1 MLRHILLLTLLF
13 CLKQTSTFAQTKP
26 KQVVVYDIVHL
37 KTGKV
42 LYGEIIEFNQ
52 KDGDLTFRDNYNRNY
67 SLSREMYDYFEENVT
82 YQKRIRDTLVRPRK
96 SDEFEFS
103 IGISQFMAG
112 TENGFIPDDY
122 YLSSNASGYYFDL
135 PTCVS
140 LGFGKYLNRQ
150 HYVGLHS
157 DLKLLSDLDHFYSIG
172 VNYQFQYD
180 GMKSNVAKYIPIRLN
195 SGVRSSQETVSVPD
209 LTMPP
214 FPVNTYETFDVTMR
228 SIGLEFG
235 HGFSFIGNNKHSWN
249 LEFCFFKNRVLSQM
263 VTPLPLGATGPNF
276 NFSQAGAKMRVT
288 FHF

>member
-1 MLRHILLLTLLF
+1 MIRSLFLLF
-13 CLKQTSTFAQTKP
+13 LVVFLQQGSIFAQSKP
-26 KQVVVYDIVHL
+26 KKPVIYDIVHL

-42 LYGEIIEFNQ
+42 LYGEIIEFDQ
-52 KDGDLTFRDNYNRNY
+52 KDGDLTFKDEYNRKY
-67 SLSREMYDYFEENVT
+67 SLSRQMYDYFEEDVT
-82 YQKRIRDTLVRPRK
+82 FQKRVRDTLVRPRK
-96 SDEFEFS
+96 IDEFDFS

-112 TENGFIPDDY
+112 TDNGFIPDDY

-157 DLKLLSDLDHFYSIG
+157 DFKLLSDLDQFYSIG
-172 VNYQFQYD
+172 ANYQFQYD
-180 GMKSNVAKYIPIRLN
+180 GMKSNVAKYIPIRFN
-195 SGVRSSQETVSVPD
+195 YGVRSSQETVSVPD

-235 HGFSFIGNNKHSWN
+235 HGFSFIGNNMHSWN
-249 LEFCFFKNRVLSQM
+249 LEFCFFKNMVLSQS
-263 VTPLPLGATGPNF
+263 VAPLPLGAAGPNF

>member
-26 KQVVVYDIVHL
+26 KEVVVYDIVHL

-96 SDEFEFS
+96 SDEFSFS
-103 IGISQFMAG
+103 LGLTQFAAG
-112 TENGFIPDDY
+112 TDNGFVPDDY
-122 YLSSNASGYYFDL
+122 YLLSYGSGYYFDL
-135 PTCVS
+135 PICMTV
-140 LGFGKYLNRQ
+140 GAGKYLSRQ
-150 HYVGLHS
+150 HFVGLKA
-157 DLKLLSDLDHFYSIG
+157 DVKLLSGLNQFYSIG
-172 VNYQFQYD
+172 ANYQFQYD
-180 GMKSNVAKYIPIRLN
+180 GMKSNVAKYIPIRVN
-195 SGVRSSQETVSVPD
+195 YGVRSSEEWVNIQDP
-209 LTMPP
+209 TMPP
-214 FPVNTYETFDVTMR
+214 NTNYIQERFDINMS

-235 HGFSFIGNNKHSWN
+235 HGFSFIGNSKHSWN
-249 LEFCFFKNRVLSQM
+249 LEFCFFKNMVLSQM

-276 NFSQAGAKMRVT
+276 NYSQAGARLSLS
-288 FHF
+288 FNF

>member
-1 MLRHILLLTLLF
+1 MLRNILLLTLVL
-13 CLKQTSTFAQTKP
+13 CLQQTNSFAQTKP

-67 SLSREMYDYFEENVT
+67 SLSREMYDYFEENVS

-96 SDEFEFS
+96 SDEFSFTL
-103 IGISQFMAG
+103 GLTQFAAG
-112 TENGFIPDDY
+112 TDNGFVPDDY
-122 YLSSNASGYYFDL
+122 YLWSSGNGYFFDL
-135 PTCVS
+135 PLCMT
-140 LGFGKYLNRQ
+140 LGAGKYLSRQ
-150 HYVGLHS
+150 HFVGLRA
-157 DLKLLSDLDHFYSIG
+157 DVKLLSGLDHFYSIG
-172 VNYQFQYD
+172 ANYQFQYD

-195 SGVRSSQETVSVPD
+195 YGVRSSEDWVDVQD

-214 FPVNTYETFDVTMR
+214 MTNNIQERFDITMS

-249 LEFCFFKNRVLSQM
+249 LEFCFFKNMVLRQAVSPQS
-263 VTPLPLGATGPNF
+263 LGGSVPNF
-276 NFSQAGAKMRVT
+276 NYSQAGAKLSLT
-288 FHF
+288 FNF